1 MSSAICNLSLV
12 PVRSEPTDRAEMVT
26 QLLFGELFHIER
38 QEGNWLFITCDF
50 DSYQGWIDV
59 KQCRPVSDAFVEIYN
74 ASPSPIST
82 ELLQIVF
89 NESRKIA
96 IPVVLGS
103 TLPNFINKNFYIDE
117 DKYSFDGPCSVANNV
132 TREKIC
138 ETALQ
143 YLNSPYLWG
152 GRSPLGIDCSGLV
165 QMVYRM
171 NGYKLRRDAVQQS
184 SQGGQVSFASEAA
197 PGDIAFFENEEGNII
212 HTGIIL
218 PGNKII
224 HSSGRV
230 KIDDLDHEGIYSHEY
245 QRYTHKLRLI
255 KTIL

>member
-1 MSSAICNLSLV
+1 MSFAICNLSLV
-12 PVRSEPTDRAEMVT
+12 PVRNEPTDRAEMVS
-26 QLLFGELFHIER
+26 QLLFGELFHIEK
-38 QEGNWLFITCDF
+38 QEGSWLFITCDF

-59 KQCRPVSDAFVEIYN
+59 KQCRPVSNEFVEIFKS
-74 ASPSPIST
+74 SPSPVST
-82 ELLQIVF
+82 EFLQIVF

-103 TLPNFINKNFYIDE
+103 TLPNFINNSFYIDD
-117 DKYSFDGPCSVANNV
+117 DKYSFDGPSFLASNV
-132 TREKIC
+132 TRERIC
-138 ETALQ
+138 ETAIL

-152 GRSPLGIDCSGLV
+152 GRSPFGIDCSGLV
-165 QMVYRM
+165 QIVYRI
-171 NGYKLRRDAVQQS
+171 NGYKLRRDAAQQS
-184 SQGGQVSFASEAA
+184 TQGGQVSFASEAA
-197 PGDIAFFENEEGNII
+197 PGDLAFFENEEGNII

-230 KIDDLDHEGIYSHEY
+230 KIDDLDHEGIYSQEF

-255 KTIL
+255 KSIL